1 MARQLWLL
9 RHGDA
14 EPHGSREDA
23 ERRLTERGERQ
34 SDAAGRALAA
44 LGPSFS
50 QWLTSPRVRALD
62 TARIA
67 ASHLSIEP
75 VVHESL
81 STGFEAEEAREL
93 IAGLDDGEALMIVG
107 HEPDLSRVV
116 YDLTGARVDMKKGG
130 IAAVRFDGSQPQLT
144 VLLRPREIAALAEA
158 VGAGLQPALDGDSG
172 SE

>member
-1 MARQLWLL
+1 MARQLWFL

-14 EPHGSREDA
+14 EPHGTRADA
-23 ERRLTERGERQ
+23 KRRLTERGERQ

-50 QWLTSPRVRALD
+50 TWLTSPRVRALD
-62 TARIA
+62 TARL
-67 ASHLSIEP
+67 ASRHLSVEP
-75 VVHESL
+75 VVHDSL
-81 STGFEAEEAREL
+81 SSGFEADEAREL
-93 IAGLDDGEALMIVG
+93 VAGLDDGEALMLVG
-107 HEPDLSRVV
+107 HEPDLSRAV

-130 IAAVRFDGSQPQLT
+130 IAAVRFDGAEPELT

-158 VGAGLQPALDGDSG
+158 VGDGRSLALDGDSV